1 MDLICRRNSSSVC
14 KFCWHKFAGP
24 ILAKTCDGEF
34 HILYYYNVIYRI
46 LGFKLGGVSAS
57 PTMAQIC
64 HCVIERREE
73 GRSLV
78 ISAGRRKKV
87 QSKKC

>member
-1 MDLICRRNSSSVC
+1 M
-14 KFCWHKFAGP
+14 
-24 ILAKTCDGEF
+24 
-34 HILYYYNVIYRI
+34 YRI
-46 LGFKLGGVSAS
+46 LSFKLGGVSAS

-78 ISAGRRKKV
+78 ISAGRRKKSAELKV
-87 QSKKC
+87 LN